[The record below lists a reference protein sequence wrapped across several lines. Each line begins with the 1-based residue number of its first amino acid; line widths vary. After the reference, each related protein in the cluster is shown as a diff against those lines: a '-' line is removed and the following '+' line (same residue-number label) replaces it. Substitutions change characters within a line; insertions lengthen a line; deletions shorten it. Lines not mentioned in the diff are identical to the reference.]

1 MLALREDEG
10 VGMEKVNGWNGGVA
24 YRAEDVTLPEHRT
37 LELWN
42 TDGGHVGVSLRGSS
56 GAVMY
61 ATISPDDFAE
71 MAEALGFGGTEPE
84 GESALRAGIEKMI
97 ENLVRCHHR
106 DDVPASHEESSWV
119 GARALETRL
128 RALIDMVD
136 RLPQKPGAGVLAK
149 PRKGWRRVA
158 KPVEFRRT
166 TDGQWAS
173 TAGHWAEGDAEMLE
187 RWRIVE
193 VL

>member
-1 MLALREDEG
+1 
-10 VGMEKVNGWNGGVA
+10 MEKVNGWNGGVA

-61 ATISPDDFAE
+61 AAISPDDFAE
-71 MAEALGFGGTEPE
+71 MAEALGFG
-84 GESALRAGIEKMI
+84 AK
-97 ENLVRCHHR
+97 
-106 DDVPASHEESSWV
+106 DD
-119 GARALETRL
+119 RL
-128 RALIDMVD
+128 REGVEKLLDEMGAEASPVVGTDWLRRRLRGLLGAD
-136 RLPQKPGAGVLAK
+136 LPQTPGAGVLAV
-149 PRKGWRRVA
+149 RRGMLGRAVT
-158 KPVEFRRT
+158 VEFRRT
-166 TDGQWAS
+166 SDGKWAS